1 MATEAQ
7 INANRKNAENSTG
20 PTSEAGKARVALNAV
35 KTGLT
40 ARVMLLSAEDAPI
53 YQKHMDRFFAKYS
66 PANDDEHDLVQ
77 TIVDTEWRIRQIAPL
92 EASILSTGREK
103 CAHLVAHEA
112 DPVKREGAL
121 QGVNY
126 LTYQKDLLNISL
138 QERRLNNRLEKATSK
153 LEALQKERKDTRQK
167 ELARADKS
175 IKACALNN
183 LLPDMEYFGFDFS
196 IEEFEAYNVRSKTFF
211 TLTGG
216 KSMNFDQFL
225 TEFRAQIAATAA
237 SEAAA

>member
-20 PTSEAGKARVALNAV
+20 PTSEAGKARVSLNAV

-53 YQKHMDRFFAKYS
+53 YQKHMDRFFTKYS

-92 EASILSTGREK
+92 EASIIAVGREK
-103 CAHLVAHEA
+103 CAHLVEET

-121 QGVNY
+121 MGAIY
-126 LTYQKDLLNISL
+126 MTYKKDLLNISL
-138 QERRLNNRLEKATSK
+138 QERRLNNQLDKALTK
-153 LEALQKERKDTRQK
+153 LGTLQKERKDARIK
-167 ELARADKS
+167 ELDRAEKS

-196 IEEFEAYNVRSKTFF
+196 IEEFETYSVRRKTFF

-216 KSMNFDQFL
+216 KTMNFDQFL
-225 TEFRAQIAATAA
+225 TEFRAAQVAG
-237 SEAAA
+237 SEAQAA

>member
-20 PTSEAGKARVALNAV
+20 PASEAGKARVALNAV

-40 ARVMLLSAEDAPI
+40 GRVMLLSAEDAPI

-66 PANDDEHDLVQ
+66 PASDDEHDLVQ

-92 EASILSTGREK
+92 EASIIAMGREK
-103 CAHLVAHEA
+103 CAHLVEET

-121 QGVNY
+121 MGAIY
-126 LTYQKDLLNISL
+126 MTYKKDLLNISL
-138 QERRLNNRLEKATSK
+138 QERRLNNQLDKALTK
-153 LEALQKERKDTRQK
+153 LGTLQKERKDARLK
-167 ELARADKS
+167 ELDRAEKS

-183 LLPDMEYFGFDFS
+183 LLPDFEYFGFDFS
-196 IEEFEAYNVRSKTFF
+196 IAEVQEFLLRSKNYSI
-211 TLTGG
+211 LSGG
-216 KSMNFDQFL
+216 KSFNFDRFL
-225 TEFRAQIAATAA
+225 TEFRAEIAATAA
-237 SEAAA
+237 

>member
-20 PTSEAGKARVALNAV
+20 PTSESGKARVALNAV

-40 ARVMLLSAEDAPI
+40 GRVMLLSAEDAPI
-53 YQKHMDRFFAKYS
+53 YQKHMDRFFTKYS

-92 EASILSTGREK
+92 EVSILSTGREK
-103 CAHLVAHEA
+103 CAHLVAHIQ
-112 DPVKREGAL
+112 DPAQREGAL
-121 QGVNY
+121 QGAIY
-126 LTYQKDLLNISL
+126 LTYEKNLLNISL
-138 QERRLNNRLEKATSK
+138 QERRLNNQLAKATSK

-175 IKACALNN
+175 IKACALVN

-196 IEEFEAYNVRSKTFF
+196 IEEFETFSTRSKTFY

-225 TEFRAQIAATAA
+225 TEFRTQAAA
-237 SEAAA
+237 SEAQAA